1 MSLDDLLG
9 LLFLLFF
16 IVLPALQ
23 GLSRKAPPPGFPLD
37 LPEPEPLPPAPKPRP
52 KKRPK
57 PPEPPK
63 RPLEAT
69 PEPLRSLEAA
79 PREALKVTFREA
91 QEEVETPR
99 KKRPRLL
106 SMEKNEIL
114 KGMVWHEILKPPK
127 GW

>member
-9 LLFLLFF
+9 LLFLLLFV
-16 IVLPALQ
+16 ILPALQ
-23 GLSRKAPPPGFPLD
+23 GLSRKSPPPGFPLD
-37 LPEPEPLPPAPKPRP
+37 LPEPEPPSLPKPRP
-52 KKRPK
+52 KRRPR
-57 PPEPPK
+57 PPTTPE

-69 PEPLRSLEAA
+69 PEPPRSLEAA

-91 QEEVETPR
+91 QEEAERPKR
-99 KKRPRLL
+99 KRPRLL
-106 SMEKNEIL
+106 STTKNEIL

>member
-1 MSLDDLLG
+1 
-9 LLFLLFF
+9 
-16 IVLPALQ
+16 V
-23 GLSRKAPPPGFPLD
+23 
-37 LPEPEPLPPAPKPRP
+37 PKPYREEEAI
-52 KKRPK
+52 RLAL
-57 PPEPPK
+57 EFFEGDELRASVFLRRYALRDREG